1 MARLLFVTIDST
13 YPRGLDVQLK
23 LMRQL
28 VELQLCHS
36 SPIKAIIDR
45 AWGVIHNKHKKAET
59 TASPPPPSDPQ
70 SRENLQM
77 IPLGQD
83 KERKR
88 YWAVD
93 GVYAIYLLCLRNL
106 KYLRVFAFGARQP
119 TCYRHLAAPFI
130 HNTVCFT
137 GVSDDL
143 TLCSVATS
151 LRLYKPMEDYSYIPD
166 HLIYP

>member
-1 MARLLFVTIDST
+1 M
-13 YPRGLDVQLK
+13 QLK

-28 VELQLCHS
+28 VELQLSHS
-36 SPIKAIIDR
+36 APIKAIIDR

-93 GVYAIYLLCLRNL
+93 GAYAISFLCLRNL
-106 KYLRVFAFGARQP
+106 RYLCVFAFGARRS

-130 HNTVCFT
+130 HYIACFA
-137 GVSDDL
+137 GVSNYL
-143 TLCSVATS
+143 SFRSLATS
-151 LRLYKPMEDYSYIPD
+151 LRLYEPMEDYR
-166 HLIYP
+166 HLPNHFIHP